1 MQVAPVDHAPI
12 RNVLERVEMAG
23 VGLIVP
29 NVERVVIHD
38 APTYSTLKEATA
50 GGVVTLFGRLMTSSL
65 AGFYPSV
72 LNAIALRASGFPP
85 WHHGLVALH
94 LHRQNIG
101 DDMTNREALRLADL
115 LETGAIWQDQEA
127 AAAELRRLYY
137 ENQYLEDEIIEQ
149 SCINGMSGQR
159 EVRLRTINSQL
170 TRALKQIVDHWGD
183 PMPLTSTDKQ
193 VLHKWIAEY
202 QTLKMI
208 ASKAL
213 AKAEEKIE
221 A

>member
-1 MQVAPVDHAPI
+1 
-12 RNVLERVEMAG
+12 MA
-23 VGLIVP
+23 
-29 NVERVVIHD
+29 
-38 APTYSTLKEATA
+38 
-50 GGVVTLFGRLMTSSL
+50 
-65 AGFYPSV
+65 
-72 LNAIALRASGFPP
+72 
-85 WHHGLVALH
+85 
-94 LHRQNIG
+94 
-101 DDMTNREALRLADL
+101 NREALRLADL